1 MHICVDMSAL
11 CVLMEARGWLWL
23 SSCITP
29 FLVSW
34 DGGLSLN
41 VELHALPKHPP
52 VSAHLIICTRGYR
65 RVMSKHFTY
74 GTISSGPRE
83 GYLKE
88 ITQGEKVIDRAMF
101 ISTLSDNS
109 KNARTLTAPH

>member
-1 MHICVDMSAL
+1 
-11 CVLMEARGWLWL
+11 
-23 SSCITP
+23 
-29 FLVSW
+29 
-34 DGGLSLN
+34 
-41 VELHALPKHPP
+41 
-52 VSAHLIICTRGYR
+52 
-65 RVMSKHFTY
+65 MSKHFTY

-88 ITQGEKVIDRAMF
+88 IIQGEKVIDRAMF